1 MHVHQGLAHV
11 LITAVELLLIL
22 IPLKLIAA
30 NYTGRSATAD
40 AVFGVL

>member
-1 MHVHQGLAHV
+1 MHVHQGAAHV
-11 LITAVELLLIL
+11 LITALELLIVL

-30 NYTGRSATAD
+30 NFTGRSATAD

>member
-1 MHVHQGLAHV
+1 MHVHQGVAHI
-11 LITAVELLLIL
+11 LITALELLIIL

-40 AVFGVL
+40 AVFGIL